1 MAFIN
6 QQICKYAVAKN
17 NYDIFHA
24 TFINPYYECAI
35 KKKPIVITVHDL
47 IQEKT
52 QRFDYKTVSQRRMR
66 QLQHA
71 TAIICVSKQTK
82 EDLLNYYPQVPEN
95 KITVIYHGN
104 DQMRPSD
111 IGQRTYNFPYILYVG
126 SREKYKNFENMLKAF
141 AELPKDLHLIC
152 TGSKFSSE
160 EQRVINNLNFSTRI
174 MQKFV
179 SDSELMNLFHYAEAF
194 VYPSTMEGFWIPI
207 LEAFRLGCP
216 VVLSDIGC
224 FHEVAGDSVP
234 YFDPYSIDSMSTTIS
249 SIINDS
255 ARRKEI
261 INYGYERLKLFSWD
275 KSVKKHSE
283 LYHGLI

>member
-1 MAFIN
+1 MS
-6 QQICKYAVAKN
+6 VLS
-17 NYDIFHA
+17 
-24 TFINPYYECAI
+24 
-35 KKKPIVITVHDL
+35 KKPIVITVHDL

-126 SREKYKNFENMLKAF
+126 SREKYKNFENMLKTF

-160 EQRVINNLNFSTRI
+160 EQRVINNLNLSTRI

-194 VYPSTMEGFWIPI
+194 VYPSTMEGFGIPI
-207 LEAFRLGCP
+207 LEAFRLGCT